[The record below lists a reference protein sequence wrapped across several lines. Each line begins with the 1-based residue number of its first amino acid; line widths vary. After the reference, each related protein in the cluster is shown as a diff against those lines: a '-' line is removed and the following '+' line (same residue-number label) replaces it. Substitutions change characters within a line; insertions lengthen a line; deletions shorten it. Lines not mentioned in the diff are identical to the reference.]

1 MFRALS
7 ALSLV
12 LLVAA
17 CASTPT
23 PQRLTPPSPTLQT
36 TPPQGV
42 YRIDPEQSEMRVLV
56 YRAGPLANFG
66 HNHVLVNR
74 ELSGTA
80 TIGSTLESSSFIL
93 SVPVARFTVDEARV
107 RAEEGEDF
115 TEEVPD
121 SARMGTL
128 HNMLAPTLLN
138 ADMHPTLDIRSEQ
151 VMETNGQLN
160 AIMALQVAGH
170 DASIEAPFVM
180 SPAPTGFSVTAE
192 FVVRQTELGLTPLS
206 LMAGALQVRD
216 SMHIKLKLR
225 LVPP

>member
-1 MFRALS
+1 MIRALS

-23 PQRLTPPSPTLQT
+23 PQRLTPPPPTLQT
-36 TPPQGV
+36 MPPQGS

-56 YRAGPLANFG
+56 YRAGPLSNFG

-74 ELSGTA
+74 ELSGA
-80 TIGSTLESSSFIL
+80 AKIGSTLESSSFSI

-128 HNMLAPTLLN
+128 HNMLAPTLLY
-138 ADMHPTLDIRSEQ
+138 AEMHPTLDIRSEQ

-170 DASIEAPFVM
+170 EASIEAPFVI
-180 SPAPTGFSVTAE
+180 SPAPTGFAVTAE

-206 LMAGALQVRD
+206 LMGGALQVRD

-225 LVPP
+225 LLPP